1 VWAVPA
7 VTVWTMAVR
16 KDCRH
21 YSTRST
27 AAGDTVQRC
36 RLGVAEQAPFACP
49 DDCLFVEPRSL
60 SNAGWERFEAADDGD
75 RWGEGSTRPNADD
88 KPDNPDEPQG
98 P

>member
-1 VWAVPA
+1 
-7 VTVWTMAVR
+7 MAVR

-27 AAGDTVQRC
+27 PSGDTVQRC
-36 RLGVAEQAPFACP
+36 RLNAATEAPFACP

-60 SNAGWERFEAADDGD
+60 SNTGWERFDAGDDGD
-75 RWGEGSTRPNADD
+75 RWGDAPPSGPEGHPSG
-88 KPDNPDEPQG
+88 G